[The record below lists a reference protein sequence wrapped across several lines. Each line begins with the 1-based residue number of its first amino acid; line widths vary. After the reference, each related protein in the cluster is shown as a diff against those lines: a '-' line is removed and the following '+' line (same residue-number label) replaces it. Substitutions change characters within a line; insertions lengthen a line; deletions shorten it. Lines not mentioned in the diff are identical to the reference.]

1 LGKITFILG
10 GARSGKSHYAQQL
23 ASQRGKNVLFIATAQ
38 AFDAEMQQRIT
49 AHQQERPQHWRTLE
63 VPLNVSQALAHH
75 RYPAEIILLD
85 CLTLLV
91 SNILLASGTE
101 ENVDEQRVTE
111 AVDRE
116 VNELL
121 DWVAT
126 HSADWIIV
134 SNEVGLGLVPPY
146 PLGRVYR
153 DVLGRANQKIA
164 AKAEEVFFMVA
175 GLPLPIHALQGPMGK

>member
-1 LGKITFILG
+1 MGKLTFILG

-23 ASQRGKNVLFIATAQ
+23 ASQRGQSVLFIATAQ
-38 AFDAEMQQRIT
+38 AFDAEMRQRIKL
-49 AHQQERPQHWRTLE
+49 HQQERPQHWKTLE
-63 VPLNVSQALAHH
+63 VPLNVSQALTKQF
-75 RYPAEIILLD
+75 YPADIILLD

-91 SNILLASGTE
+91 SNILLATGAE
-101 ENVDEQRVTE
+101 ENVDEQKMTE

-121 DWVAT
+121 DWAAM

-153 DVLGRANQKIA
+153 DVLGRANQRIA
-164 AKAEEVFFMVA
+164 ARAEEVIFMVA
-175 GLPLPIHALQGPMGK
+175 GLPLLLQPMHDH